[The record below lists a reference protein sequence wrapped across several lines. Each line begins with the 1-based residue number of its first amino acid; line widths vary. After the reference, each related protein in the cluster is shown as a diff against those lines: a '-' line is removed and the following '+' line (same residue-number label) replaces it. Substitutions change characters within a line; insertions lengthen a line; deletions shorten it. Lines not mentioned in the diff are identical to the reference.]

1 LELMG
6 AIAPG
11 RCAGCGS
18 DAYIQ
23 LAGEAAMLC
32 ARCYAERTDLSRM
45 TGRKGGEPENPI
57 VLRRPG

>member
-1 LELMG
+1 MG

-11 RCAGCGS
+11 RCAGCGA

-32 ARCYAERTDLSRM
+32 ARCYAKRKDLGGM
-45 TGRKGGEPENPI
+45 TARKGGEREGPMA
-57 VLRRPG
+57 LRRSG